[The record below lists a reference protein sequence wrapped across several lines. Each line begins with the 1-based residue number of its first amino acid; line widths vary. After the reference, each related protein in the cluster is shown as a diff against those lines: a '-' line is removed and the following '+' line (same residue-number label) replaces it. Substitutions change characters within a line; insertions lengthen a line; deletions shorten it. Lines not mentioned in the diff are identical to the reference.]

1 MVATVTVTVTK
12 EGKVLTA
19 TSQLPK
25 DTEFNN
31 TVTPPN
37 TPNTPPQTPPTPGKP
52 ELPNTGVEDLSA
64 VFKCSKHVTPC
75 RFRITCTGKK
85 KEDEEE

>member
-1 MVATVTVTVTK
+1 MA
-12 EGKVLTA
+12 G
-19 TSQLPK
+19 LPE

-52 ELPNTGVEDLSA
+52 ELPKTGVEDLSA
-64 VFKCSKHVTPC
+64 VFSAASMSLLAGVGLLAA
-75 RFRITCTGKK
+75 GKK
-85 KEDEEE
+85 KEDEE